1 MILSRKWLEDYVDTK
16 DISNKEFCDAMT
28 LSGSKVEEYKTE
40 GSELENIVVGRIDSL
55 ERHPDSD
62 HLWICNVN
70 IGKGEGVQIVTGA
83 QNLSV
88 GDYVP
93 AALPGATVYNR
104 HEHCLEKI
112 KKGKLRGVESNG
124 MLCSFDELGL
134 TQNDFPY
141 AAADGIFILGDDCE
155 RTPGLDIHEAIGYND
170 TCVEF
175 EITSNRSDCMSVT
188 GLAREAAATFG
199 REFRLHEPQVKP
211 GHGDVNDHLKVQIFE
226 PDKCY
231 RYSGAV
237 VENVRVKE
245 SPRWL
250 RERLRASGVRPI
262 SNIVDITN
270 YVMLEYGQP
279 MHAFDL
285 RYLEG
290 NEVNVRN
297 AKNGEKITTLDGV
310 ERELND
316 SMLVIADKNK
326 PVAVAGVMGGEYSG
340 IMDDTTTIVFESAC
354 FNGISVRRTAKALG
368 MRTEASSR
376 YEKELDPGATMRA
389 LKRALELVQ
398 ELDAG
403 DVVNGMEDCFV
414 KPKAEVEVKFDYKW
428 INDFIGIN
436 LSEEEQKKI
445 LEKIEF
451 RFDNNG
457 NIIAPPF
464 RNDIEHIA
472 DISEEVARFYG
483 YHNIPNR
490 QLSGV
495 ANGKLTDSQRFTK
508 LINET
513 LISCGCSEIST
524 FSFISPKAYDRIRL
538 AKDDAKR
545 NSVVI
550 MNPLGEDT
558 SIMRT
563 TILPSMLEVLARN
576 YNHKNASASL
586 YEIGTV
592 YEPTQAGKLPIEK
605 QKAVIGLYGN
615 DADYYTL
622 KGIVEKLLYMLN
634 TAEYDIVPV
643 SDNPTFHPGRTSE
656 FRIGDQVL
664 ATLGEIHPE
673 AAENYGINERVYI
686 AEIDVE
692 TAYKNKMASRTHKA
706 LPKFPAV
713 TRDLAFVCD
722 RDIPVLTLEKEIRSA
737 VGKTLESVKL
747 FDVYEGEQI
756 ESGKK
761 SVAFNIQ
768 MRSADK
774 TLTDEEADAAMKRI
788 VKALGKM
795 GISLRS

>member
-70 IGKGEGVQIVTGA
+70 IGKGEDVQIVTGA

-141 AAADGIFILGDDCE
+141 AAADGIFILGEDCE

-199 REFRLHEPQVKP
+199 REFRLYEPEVKP

-316 SMLVIADKNK
+316 TMLVIADKNK

-403 DVVNGMEDCFV
+403 DVVNGVEDCFV
-414 KPKAEVEVKFDYKW
+414 KPKDEVKVKFDYKW
-428 INDFIGIN
+428 INDFIGID

-451 RFDNNG
+451 RFDDDG

-495 ANGKLTDSQRFTK
+495 ANGKLTDSQKFIK
-508 LINET
+508 SINET

-592 YEPTQAGKLPIEK
+592 YEPTQAGKLPVEK

-615 DADYYTL
+615 AADYYTL
-622 KGIVEKLLYMLN
+622 KGIVEKLLYTLN

-664 ATLGEIHPE
+664 ATLGEVHPE
-673 AAENYGINERVYI
+673 AAENYGIDERVYI

-692 TAYKNKMASRTHKA
+692 TAYENKMAARTHKA

-722 RDIPVLTLEKEIRSA
+722 RDIPGLTLEKEIRGA

-788 VKALGKM
+788 VKTLGKM

>member
-70 IGKGEGVQIVTGA
+70 IGKGEDVQIVTGA

-141 AAADGIFILGDDCE
+141 AAADGIFILGEDCE

-199 REFRLHEPQVKP
+199 REFRLHEPEVKP

-316 SMLVIADKNK
+316 TMLVIADKNK

-403 DVVNGMEDCFV
+403 DVVNGVEDCFV
-414 KPKAEVEVKFDYKW
+414 KPKDEVKVKFDYKW
-428 INDFIGIN
+428 INDFIGID

-451 RFDNNG
+451 RFDDDG

-495 ANGKLTDSQRFTK
+495 ANGKLTDSQKFIK
-508 LINET
+508 CINET

-538 AKDDAKR
+538 AKGDAKR

-592 YEPTQAGKLPIEK
+592 YEPTQAGKLPVEK

-615 DADYYTL
+615 AADYYTL
-622 KGIVEKLLYMLN
+622 KGIVEKLLYTLN

-664 ATLGEIHPE
+664 ATLGEVHPE
-673 AAENYGINERVYI
+673 AAENYGIDERVYI

-692 TAYKNKMASRTHKA
+692 TAYENKMAARTHKA

-722 RDIPVLTLEKEIRSA
+722 RDIPVLTLEKEIRGA

-788 VKALGKM
+788 VKTLGKM

>member
-16 DISNKEFCDAMT
+16 DISDKEFCDAMT
-28 LSGSKVEEYKTE
+28 LSGSKVEEYNVE
-40 GSELENIVVGRIDSL
+40 GSELENIVVGKINSL

-62 HLWICNVN
+62 HLWICKVDV
-70 IGKGEGVQIVTGA
+70 GAGEDYQIVTGA
-83 QNLSV
+83 QNLKV

-104 HEHCLEKI
+104 KEHCLEKI

-141 AAADGIFILGDDCE
+141 ACADGIFVLGDDCE
-155 RTPGLDIHEAIGYND
+155 HTPGLDIHEAIGYND

-175 EITSNRSDCMSVT
+175 EITSNRCDCMSVT

-199 REFRLHEPQVKP
+199 RDFELPEPEVKP
-211 GHGDVNDHLKVQIFE
+211 GHGDVNDHLKVSIAE
-226 PDKCY
+226 PEKCY

-297 AKNGEKITTLDGV
+297 AVNGEKITTLDGV

-376 YEKELDPGATMRA
+376 YEKELDPSATMRA

-403 DVVNGMEDCFV
+403 DVVNGVVDCFV
-414 KPKAEVEVKFDYKW
+414 KPKEPVKVKFDYKW
-428 INDFIGIN
+428 INEFIGID

-445 LEKIEF
+445 LEKLEF
-451 RFDNNG
+451 TFDGDG
-457 NIIAPPF
+457 NIVAPSF

-490 QLSGV
+490 MLSGV
-495 ANGKLTDSQRFTK
+495 ANGKLTDSQKFTR

-513 LISCGCSEIST
+513 LLSCGCSEIST

-538 AKDDAKR
+538 PKDSQLR

-563 TILPSMLEVLARN
+563 TILPSMLEVLSRN
-576 YNHKNASASL
+576 YNHKNAEAYL

-592 YEPTQAGKLPIEK
+592 YEPTEAGKLPIER
-605 QKAVIGLYGN
+605 QKAVIGVYGSG
-615 DADYYTL
+615 ADYYTL
-622 KGIVEKLLYMLN
+622 KGIVEKLLDVLN

-643 SDNPTFHPGRTSE
+643 SDNPTFHPGRCAQ
-656 FRIGDQVL
+656 FKIGDKVL
-664 ATLGEIHPE
+664 ATLGEVHPE
-673 AAENYGINERVYI
+673 AAENYSIGERVYI
-686 AEIDVE
+686 AEVDVE
-692 TAYKNKMASRTHKA
+692 TAYENRMPSRTHKP

-722 RDIPVLTLEKEIRSA
+722 RDIPVLTLEKEIRTA
-737 VGKTLESVKL
+737 VGKTLENVTL

-774 TLTDEEADAAMKRI
+774 TLTDEEADAAVKRVI
-788 VKALGKM
+788 KTLSKLD
-795 GISLRS
+795 ITLRS

>member
-16 DISNKEFCDAMT
+16 DISDKEFCDAMT
-28 LSGSKVEEYKTE
+28 LSGSKVEEFNVE
-40 GSELENIVVGRIDSL
+40 GSELENIVVGKINSL

-62 HLWICNVN
+62 HLWICSVDV
-70 IGKGEGVQIVTGA
+70 GKGEDYQIVTGA

-104 HEHCLEKI
+104 KEHCLEKI
-112 KKGKLRGVESNG
+112 KKGKLRGIESNG

-141 AAADGIFILGDDCE
+141 ACADGIFVLGDDCE
-155 RTPGLDIHEAIGYND
+155 HTPGLDIHEAIGYND

-175 EITSNRSDCMSVT
+175 EITSNRCDCMSVT

-199 REFRLHEPQVKP
+199 RDFKLPEPEVKP
-211 GHGDVNDHLKVQIFE
+211 GHGDVNEHLKVSIAE

-297 AKNGEKITTLDGV
+297 AVNGEKITTLDGV

-403 DVVNGMEDCFV
+403 DVVNGVVDCFV
-414 KPKAEVEVKFDYKW
+414 KPKEPVKVKFDYKW
-428 INDFIGIN
+428 INDFIGID

-445 LEKIEF
+445 LEKLEF
-451 RFDNNG
+451 TFDGSG
-457 NIIAPPF
+457 NIVAPSF

-490 QLSGV
+490 MLSGV
-495 ANGKLTDSQRFTK
+495 ANGKLQT
-508 LINET
+508 
-513 LISCGCSEIST
+513 
-524 FSFISPKAYDRIRL
+524 A
-538 AKDDAKR
+538 R
-545 NSVVI
+545 NS
-550 MNPLGEDT
+550 
-558 SIMRT
+558 
-563 TILPSMLEVLARN
+563 
-576 YNHKNASASL
+576 H
-586 YEIGTV
+586 
-592 YEPTQAGKLPIEK
+592 
-605 QKAVIGLYGN
+605 
-615 DADYYTL
+615 
-622 KGIVEKLLYMLN
+622 
-634 TAEYDIVPV
+634 
-643 SDNPTFHPGRTSE
+643 
-656 FRIGDQVL
+656 
-664 ATLGEIHPE
+664 
-673 AAENYGINERVYI
+673 
-686 AEIDVE
+686 
-692 TAYKNKMASRTHKA
+692 A
-706 LPKFPAV
+706 L
-713 TRDLAFVCD
+713 
-722 RDIPVLTLEKEIRSA
+722 
-737 VGKTLESVKL
+737 
-747 FDVYEGEQI
+747 
-756 ESGKK
+756 
-761 SVAFNIQ
+761 
-768 MRSADK
+768 
-774 TLTDEEADAAMKRI
+774 
-788 VKALGKM
+788 
-795 GISLRS
+795 

>member
-70 IGKGEGVQIVTGA
+70 IGKGEDVQIVTGA

-141 AAADGIFILGDDCE
+141 AAADGIFILGEDCE

-199 REFRLHEPQVKP
+199 REFRLYEPEVKP

-316 SMLVIADKNK
+316 TMLVIADKNK

-376 YEKELDPGATMRA
+376 YEKERDPGATMRA

-403 DVVNGMEDCFV
+403 DVVNGVEDCFV
-414 KPKAEVEVKFDYKW
+414 KPKDEVKVKFDYKW
-428 INDFIGIN
+428 INDFIGID

-451 RFDNNG
+451 RFDDDG

-495 ANGKLTDSQRFTK
+495 ANGKLTDSQKFIK
-508 LINET
+508 SINET

-592 YEPTQAGKLPIEK
+592 YEPTQAGKLPVEK

-615 DADYYTL
+615 AADYYTL
-622 KGIVEKLLYMLN
+622 KGIVEKLLYTLN

-664 ATLGEIHPE
+664 ATLGEVHPE
-673 AAENYGINERVYI
+673 AAENYGIDERVYI

-692 TAYKNKMASRTHKA
+692 TAYENKMAARTHKA

-722 RDIPVLTLEKEIRSA
+722 RDIPVLTLEKEIRGA

-788 VKALGKM
+788 VKTLGKM

>member
-40 GSELENIVVGRIDSL
+40 DSELENIVVGRIDSL

-70 IGKGEGVQIVTGA
+70 IGKGEDVQIVTGA

-141 AAADGIFILGDDCE
+141 AAADGIFILGEDCE

-199 REFRLHEPQVKP
+199 REFRLHEPEVKP

-316 SMLVIADKNK
+316 TMLVIADKNK

-403 DVVNGMEDCFV
+403 DVVNGVEDCFV
-414 KPKAEVEVKFDYKW
+414 KPKDEVKVKFDYKW
-428 INDFIGIN
+428 INDFIGIV

-451 RFDNNG
+451 RFDDDG

-495 ANGKLTDSQRFTK
+495 ANGKLTDSQKFIK
-508 LINET
+508 CINET

-592 YEPTQAGKLPIEK
+592 YEPTQAGKLPVEK

-615 DADYYTL
+615 AADYYTL
-622 KGIVEKLLYMLN
+622 KGIVEKLLYTLN

-664 ATLGEIHPE
+664 ATLGEVHPE
-673 AAENYGINERVYI
+673 AAENYGIDERVYI

-692 TAYKNKMASRTHKA
+692 TAYENKMAARTHKA

-722 RDIPVLTLEKEIRSA
+722 RDIPVLTLEKEIRGA

-788 VKALGKM
+788 VKTLGKM

>member
-70 IGKGEGVQIVTGA
+70 IGKGEDVQIVTGA

-141 AAADGIFILGDDCE
+141 AAADGIFILGEDCE

-199 REFRLHEPQVKP
+199 REFRLHEPEVKP

-316 SMLVIADKNK
+316 TMLVIADKNK

-403 DVVNGMEDCFV
+403 DVVNGVEDCFV
-414 KPKAEVEVKFDYKW
+414 KPKDEVKVKFDYKW
-428 INDFIGIN
+428 INDFIGID

-451 RFDNNG
+451 RFDDDG

-495 ANGKLTDSQRFTK
+495 ANGKLTDSQKFIK
-508 LINET
+508 CINET

-592 YEPTQAGKLPIEK
+592 YEPTQAGKLPVEK

-615 DADYYTL
+615 AADYYTL
-622 KGIVEKLLYMLN
+622 KGIVEKLLYTLN

-664 ATLGEIHPE
+664 ATLGEVHPE
-673 AAENYGINERVYI
+673 AAENYGIDERVYI

-692 TAYKNKMASRTHKA
+692 TAYENKMAARTHKA

-722 RDIPVLTLEKEIRSA
+722 RDIPVLTLEKEIRGA

-788 VKALGKM
+788 VKTLGKM
-795 GISLRS
+795 EISLRS

>member
-70 IGKGEGVQIVTGA
+70 IGKGEDVQIVTGA

-141 AAADGIFILGDDCE
+141 AAADGIFILGEDCE

-199 REFRLHEPQVKP
+199 REVRLYEPEVKP

-316 SMLVIADKNK
+316 TMLVIADKNK

-354 FNGISVRRTAKALG
+354 FNGISVRRTAKVLG

-403 DVVNGMEDCFV
+403 DVVNGVEDCFV
-414 KPKAEVEVKFDYKW
+414 KPKDEVKVKFDYKW
-428 INDFIGIN
+428 INDFIGID

-451 RFDNNG
+451 RFDDDG

-495 ANGKLTDSQRFTK
+495 ANGKLTDSQKFIK
-508 LINET
+508 SINET

-592 YEPTQAGKLPIEK
+592 YEPTQAGKLPVEK

-615 DADYYTL
+615 AADYYTL
-622 KGIVEKLLYMLN
+622 KGIVEKLLYTLN

-664 ATLGEIHPE
+664 ATLGEVHPE
-673 AAENYGINERVYI
+673 AAENYGIDERVYI

-692 TAYKNKMASRTHKA
+692 TAYENKMAARTHKA

-722 RDIPVLTLEKEIRSA
+722 RDIPVLTLEKEIRGA

-788 VKALGKM
+788 VKTLGKM

>member
-1 MILSRKWLEDYVDTK
+1 MILSRKWLQDYVDTK
-16 DISNKEFCDAMT
+16 DISDKEFCDAMT
-28 LSGSKVEEYKTE
+28 LSGSKVEEYKVE
-40 GSELENIVVGRIDSL
+40 GSELENIVVGKINAL

-62 HLWICNVN
+62 HLWICSVDV
-70 IGKGEGVQIVTGA
+70 GEKEDYQIVTGA

-104 HEHCLEKI
+104 KEHCLEKI

-141 AAADGIFILGDDCE
+141 AAADGIFVLGDDCDH
-155 RTPGLDIHEAIGYND
+155 TPGTDIHEAIGYND

-175 EITSNRSDCMSVT
+175 EITSNRSDCMSVS
-188 GLAREAAATFG
+188 GLAREAAATFE
-199 REFRLHEPQVKP
+199 RKFTLPEPQVKP
-211 GHGDVNDHLKVQIFE
+211 GHGDVNEHLKVAIFE
-226 PDKCY
+226 PEKCY

-285 RYLEG
+285 RFLEG

-340 IMDDTTTIVFESAC
+340 IMEDTTTIVFESAC

-403 DVVNGMEDCFV
+403 DVVNGVVDCFV
-414 KPKAEVEVKFDYKW
+414 KPKAPVQVKFDYKW
-428 INDFIGIN
+428 INDFIGID
-436 LSEEEQKKI
+436 LSEDEQKKI
-445 LEKIEF
+445 LERLEF
-451 RFDNNG
+451 TFDG
-457 NIIAPPF
+457 DMLTAPPF

-490 QLSGV
+490 MLSGV
-495 ANGKLTDSQRFTK
+495 AIGKLTESQKFIK

-524 FSFISPKAYDRIRL
+524 FSFISPKAYDKIRL
-538 AKDDAKR
+538 SKDSPLR
-545 NSVVI
+545 NSVTI
-550 MNPLGEDT
+550 LNPLGEDT

-563 TILPSMLEVLARN
+563 TVLPSMLEVLARN
-576 YNHKNASASL
+576 YNHKNNSACL

-592 YEPTQAGKLPIEK
+592 YEPTEAGKLPVER
-605 QKAVIGLYGN
+605 QKAVIGMYG
-615 DADYYTL
+615 DGADYYAL
-622 KGIVEKLLYMLN
+622 KGIAEKLLEVLN

-643 SDNPTFHPGRTSE
+643 SDAPTFHPGRTAQ
-656 FRIGDQVL
+656 FRIGDKVL
-664 ATLGEIHPE
+664 ATLGEVHPE
-673 AAENYGINERVYI
+673 AAENYGIGERVYI

-692 TAYKNKMASRTHKA
+692 TAFENRRAARTHKP

-722 RDIPVLTLEKEIRSA
+722 RDIPVLTLQKEISNA
-737 VGKTLESVKL
+737 VGKTLERVKL

-774 TLTDEEADAAMKRI
+774 TLTDEEADAAVKR
-788 VKALGKM
+788 VLKSLSKLG
-795 GISLRS
+795 ITLRA

>member
-16 DISNKEFCDAMT
+16 DISDKEFCDAMT
-28 LSGSKVEEYKTE
+28 LSGSKVEEYNVE
-40 GSELENIVVGRIDSL
+40 GSELENIVVGKINSL

-62 HLWICNVN
+62 HLWICKVDV
-70 IGKGEGVQIVTGA
+70 GAGEDYQIVTGA
-83 QNLSV
+83 QNLKV

-104 HEHCLEKI
+104 KEHCLEKI

-141 AAADGIFILGDDCE
+141 AYADGIFVLGDDCE
-155 RTPGLDIHEAIGYND
+155 HTPGLDIHEAIGYND

-175 EITSNRSDCMSVT
+175 EITSNRCDCMSVT

-199 REFRLHEPQVKP
+199 RDFELPEPEVKP
-211 GHGDVNDHLKVQIFE
+211 GHGDVNDHLKVSIAE
-226 PDKCY
+226 PEKCY

-297 AKNGEKITTLDGV
+297 AVNGEKITTLDGV

-376 YEKELDPGATMRA
+376 YEKELDPSATMRA

-403 DVVNGMEDCFV
+403 DVVNGVVDCFV
-414 KPKAEVEVKFDYKW
+414 KPKEPVKVKFDYKW
-428 INDFIGIN
+428 INEFIGID

-445 LEKIEF
+445 LEKLEF
-451 RFDNNG
+451 TFDGDG
-457 NIIAPPF
+457 NIVAPSF

-490 QLSGV
+490 MLSGV
-495 ANGKLTDSQRFTK
+495 ANGKLTDSQKFTR

-513 LISCGCSEIST
+513 LLSCGCSEIST

-538 AKDDAKR
+538 PKDSQLR

-563 TILPSMLEVLARN
+563 TILPSMLEVLSRN
-576 YNHKNASASL
+576 YNHKNAEASL

-592 YEPTQAGKLPIEK
+592 YEPTEAGKLPIER
-605 QKAVIGLYGN
+605 QKAVIGVYGSG
-615 DADYYTL
+615 ADYYTL
-622 KGIVEKLLYMLN
+622 KGIVEKLLDVLN

-643 SDNPTFHPGRTSE
+643 SDNPTFHPGRCAQ
-656 FRIGDQVL
+656 FKIGDKVL
-664 ATLGEIHPE
+664 ATLGEVHPE
-673 AAENYGINERVYI
+673 AAENYSIGERVYI
-686 AEIDVE
+686 AEVDVE
-692 TAYKNKMASRTHKA
+692 TAYENRMPSRTHKP

-722 RDIPVLTLEKEIRSA
+722 RDIPVLTLEKEIRTA
-737 VGKTLESVKL
+737 VGKTLENVTL

-774 TLTDEEADAAMKRI
+774 TLTDEEADAAVKRVI
-788 VKALGKM
+788 KALSKLD
-795 GISLRS
+795 ITLRS

>member
-1 MILSRKWLEDYVDTK
+1 MILSRKWLEDYVNTK

-28 LSGSKVEEYKTE
+28 LSGSKVEEYNAE
-40 GSELENIVVGRIDSL
+40 GSELENIVVGRINTL

-62 HLWICNVN
+62 HLWICSVDV
-70 IGKGEGVQIVTGA
+70 GKDEDYQIVTGA

-134 TQNDFPY
+134 THNDFPY
-141 AAADGIFILGDDCE
+141 AAEDGIFVLGEDCDH
-155 RTPGLDIHEAIGYND
+155 TPGMDIHDAIGYND

-175 EITSNRSDCMSVT
+175 EITSNRCDCMSVT
-188 GLAREAAATFG
+188 GLAREAAATFD
-199 REFRLHEPQVKP
+199 RAFQLHEPEVKP
-211 GHGDVNDHLKVQIFE
+211 GHGDVNDHLKVQIYE

-297 AKNGEKITTLDGV
+297 ARNGEKITTLDGI

-340 IMDDTTTIVFESAC
+340 IMEDTTTIVFESAC

-376 YEKELDPGATMRA
+376 YEKELDPDATMRA

-403 DVVNGMEDCFV
+403 DVVNGVVDCYV
-414 KPKAEVEVKFDYKW
+414 KPKEPVKVRFDYKW
-428 INDFIGIN
+428 INDFIGID

-451 RFDNNG
+451 TFDENG
-457 NIIAPPF
+457 NVIAPSF

-483 YHNIPNR
+483 
-490 QLSGV
+490 
-495 ANGKLTDSQRFTK
+495 
-508 LINET
+508 
-513 LISCGCSEIST
+513 
-524 FSFISPKAYDRIRL
+524 
-538 AKDDAKR
+538 
-545 NSVVI
+545 
-550 MNPLGEDT
+550 
-558 SIMRT
+558 
-563 TILPSMLEVLARN
+563 
-576 YNHKNASASL
+576 
-586 YEIGTV
+586 
-592 YEPTQAGKLPIEK
+592 
-605 QKAVIGLYGN
+605 
-615 DADYYTL
+615 
-622 KGIVEKLLYMLN
+622 
-634 TAEYDIVPV
+634 
-643 SDNPTFHPGRTSE
+643 
-656 FRIGDQVL
+656 
-664 ATLGEIHPE
+664 
-673 AAENYGINERVYI
+673 
-686 AEIDVE
+686 
-692 TAYKNKMASRTHKA
+692 
-706 LPKFPAV
+706 
-713 TRDLAFVCD
+713 
-722 RDIPVLTLEKEIRSA
+722 
-737 VGKTLESVKL
+737 
-747 FDVYEGEQI
+747 
-756 ESGKK
+756 
-761 SVAFNIQ
+761 
-768 MRSADK
+768 
-774 TLTDEEADAAMKRI
+774 
-788 VKALGKM
+788 
-795 GISLRS
+795 

>member
-16 DISNKEFCDAMT
+16 DISDKEFCDAMT
-28 LSGSKVEEYKTE
+28 LSGSKVEEFNVE
-40 GSELENIVVGRIDSL
+40 GSELENIVVGKINSL

-62 HLWICNVN
+62 HLWICSVDV
-70 IGKGEGVQIVTGA
+70 GKGEDYQIVTGA

-104 HEHCLEKI
+104 KEHCLEKI
-112 KKGKLRGVESNG
+112 KKGKLRGIESNG

-141 AAADGIFILGDDCE
+141 ACADGIFVLGDDCE
-155 RTPGLDIHEAIGYND
+155 HTPGLDIHEAIGYND

-175 EITSNRSDCMSVT
+175 EITSNRCDCMSVT

-199 REFRLHEPQVKP
+199 RDFKLPEPEVKP
-211 GHGDVNDHLKVQIFE
+211 GHGDVNEHLKVSIAE

-297 AKNGEKITTLDGV
+297 AVNGEKITTLDGV

-403 DVVNGMEDCFV
+403 DVVNGVVDCFV
-414 KPKAEVEVKFDYKW
+414 KPKEPVKVKFDYKW
-428 INDFIGIN
+428 INDFIGID

-445 LEKIEF
+445 LEKLEF
-451 RFDNNG
+451 TFDDNG
-457 NIIAPPF
+457 NIVAPSF

-490 QLSGV
+490 MLSGV
-495 ANGKLTDSQRFTK
+495 ANGKLTDSQKFTR

-513 LISCGCSEIST
+513 LLSCGCSEIST

-538 AKDDAKR
+538 AKDSKLR

-563 TILPSMLEVLARN
+563 TILPSMLEVLSRN
-576 YNHKNASASL
+576 YNHKNPEAYL

-592 YEPTQAGKLPIEK
+592 YEPTEAGKLPIER
-605 QKAVIGLYGN
+605 QKAVIGIYSNG
-615 DADYYTL
+615 ADYYTL
-622 KGIVEKLLYMLN
+622 KGIVEKLLDVLN
-634 TAEYDIVPV
+634 TAEYDIEPI
-643 SDNPTFHPGRTSE
+643 SDNPTFHPGRSAQ
-656 FRIGDQVL
+656 FKIGDKVL
-664 ATLGEIHPE
+664 ATLGEVHPE
-673 AAENYGINERVYI
+673 AAENYSIGERVYI

-692 TAYKNKMASRTHKA
+692 TAYENRMPARTHKP

-722 RDIPVLTLEKEIRSA
+722 RDIPVLSLEKEISSA
-737 VGKTLESVKL
+737 VGKTLEKVSL

-774 TLTDEEADAAMKRI
+774 TLTDEEADAAVKRVI
-788 VKALGKM
+788 KALSKLD
-795 GISLRS
+795 ITLRS

>member
-1 MILSRKWLEDYVDTK
+1 MILSRKWLEDYVNTK

-28 LSGSKVEEYKTE
+28 LSGSKVEEYNVE
-40 GSELENIVVGRIDSL
+40 GSELENIVVGRINTL

-62 HLWICNVN
+62 HLWICSVDV
-70 IGKGEGVQIVTGA
+70 GKDEDYQIVTGA

-134 TQNDFPY
+134 THNDFPY
-141 AAADGIFILGDDCE
+141 AAEDGIFVLGEDCDH
-155 RTPGLDIHEAIGYND
+155 TPGMDIHDAIGYND

-175 EITSNRSDCMSVT
+175 EITSNRCDCMSVT
-188 GLAREAAATFG
+188 GLAREAAATFD
-199 REFRLHEPQVKP
+199 RAFQLHEPEVKP
-211 GHGDVNDHLKVQIFE
+211 GHGDVNDHLKVQIYE

-316 SMLVIADKNK
+316 TMLVIADKNK

-340 IMDDTTTIVFESAC
+340 IMEDTTTIVFESAC

-403 DVVNGMEDCFV
+403 DVINGVVDCYV
-414 KPKAEVEVKFDYKW
+414 KPKEPVKVKFDYKW
-428 INDFIGIN
+428 INDFIGID

-451 RFDNNG
+451 TFDENG
-457 NIIAPPF
+457 NVIAPSF

-490 QLSGV
+490 MLSGV
-495 ANGKLTDSQRFTK
+495 AIGKLTDSQKFVR

-513 LISCGCSEIST
+513 LLSCGCSEIST

-538 AKDDAKR
+538 PKDSALR

-550 MNPLGEDT
+550 KNPLGEDT

-563 TILPSMLEVLARN
+563 TVLPSMLEVLARN
-576 YNHKNASASL
+576 YNHKNDSACL

-592 YEPTQAGKLPIEK
+592 YEPTEPGKLPVEK
-605 QKAVIGLYGN
+605 QKAVIGLYGSGT
-615 DADYYTL
+615 DYYKL
-622 KGIVEKLLYMLN
+622 KGIVEKLLDILN
-634 TAEYDIVPV
+634 TADYDIIAV
-643 SDNPTFHPGRTSE
+643 SDNPTFHPGRTAQ
-656 FRIGDQVL
+656 FRIGDAVL
-664 ATLGEIHPE
+664 ATLGEVHPE
-673 AAENYGINERVYI
+673 AAENYGIGVRVYL

-692 TAYKNKMASRTHKA
+692 TAYANRMPQRTHKP

-713 TRDLAFVCD
+713 TRDLAFVCN
-722 RDIPVLTLEKEIRSA
+722 RDIPVLTLEKEIKEA
-737 VGKTLESVKL
+737 VGKTLENVKL

-756 ESGKK
+756 ENGKK

-768 MRSADK
+768 MRSADR
-774 TLTDEEADAAMKRI
+774 TLTDEEADAAVKRVI
-788 VKALGKM
+788 KALSKH